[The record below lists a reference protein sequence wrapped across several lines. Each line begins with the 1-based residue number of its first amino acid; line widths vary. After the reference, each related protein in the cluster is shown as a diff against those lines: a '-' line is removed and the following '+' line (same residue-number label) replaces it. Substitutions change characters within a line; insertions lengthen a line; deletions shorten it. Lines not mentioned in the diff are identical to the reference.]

1 MIIIGIGNYTDAIR
15 TTFTIEKH
23 VHSFGDWEQTVTP
36 TCIQKGSESR
46 KCTVCG
52 EIETREIIKRGH
64 KFSAWKTTSFN
75 LKNKTSTQTRKCS
88 VCGKTETQTN
98 KNAIERLA
106 GANRFGTAAEIAKAS
121 I

>member
-1 MIIIGIGNYTDAIR
+1 MI
-15 TTFTIEKH
+15 
-23 VHSFGDWEQTVTP
+23 
-36 TCIQKGSESR
+36 
-46 KCTVCG
+46 
-52 EIETREIIKRGH
+52 GH

-98 KNAIERLA
+98 KNAAKITVFGST
-106 GANRFGTAAEIAKAS
+106 GAVPDSLVKLIAKAS